1 MKTSTPLFVA
11 ACLSLPGFAS
21 AESNDSISAGDDH
34 SNPISFQRTTP
45 EVADILLKA
54 QAPDQSNLPAPA
66 FVVKSE
72 NNNFIMTIGGE
83 INPILG
89 FDIGNNLYKQSG
101 PDFTTSAIPVP
112 ALPGHKGDFFINPLT
127 GNLYLQITGLSGT
140 DNQITGYV
148 KIGTNGSNHAI
159 NLKRAYVRWRNLT
172 AGLKTTLMEDADA
185 CQPPTIDAEGP
196 SGEVSGG
203 AYEVSY
209 MSPSYNGF
217 RWAVGLDMPTFY
229 SSDGVYR
236 GHDFPALKNTHVDTD
251 ADQLIPDIPVWAEY
265 TFSDNNRVRVS
276 GLLRNFTYRD
286 LLTQK
291 TRHTSGWG
299 VMLSGN
305 LSPIEPLIFY
315 YQGIYGKGIGN
326 YIQDIS
332 GLPISF
338 VPSDAN
344 PGHMSPTPMMGWVLG
359 ATYNFNSKWQANA
372 MFSQTRV
379 WDCGDYCSANDMSQ
393 NYKYALYG
401 AVNCFYNIT
410 SYLQAGVECVW
421 GHRQTWDH
429 IGADDTRIQT
439 QLSFTF

>member
-1 MKTSTPLFVA
+1 MKTFTNFLLAAAVLTP
-11 ACLSLPGFAS
+11 SLAS
-21 AESNDSISAGDDH
+21 AEKNDSIAPGDDV
-34 SNPISFQRTTP
+34 SNPIRFQRTTP
-45 EVADILLKA
+45 EVAKILLDA
-54 QAPDQSNLPAPA
+54 QAPDQNNLPAPA
-66 FVVKSE
+66 FVLKSD

-83 INPILG
+83 INPVLG

-101 PDFTTSAIPVP
+101 PDFTTASIPVP

-127 GNLYLQITGLSGT
+127 GNLYMQVTGLSGT
-140 DNQITGYV
+140 DNEITGYF
-148 KIGTNGSNHAI
+148 KIGTNGVNHSIA
-159 NLKRAYVRWRNLT
+159 LKRAYIRWRNLT
-172 AGLKTTLMEDADA
+172 AGMKVTLMEDADA
-185 CQPPTIDAEGP
+185 CQPPTIDSEGP
-196 SGEVSGG
+196 SGEVSGS

-209 MSPSYNGF
+209 TSPSYNGF
-217 RWAVGLDMPTFY
+217 RWAIGLDMPTFY
-229 SSDGVYR
+229 SSNGVYR
-236 GHDFPALKNTHVDTD
+236 GHDFPALKGTHVDTD
-251 ADQLIPDIPVWAEY
+251 ADQIIPDIPAWVEY
-265 TFSDNNRVRVS
+265 TFSENNRMRVS
-276 GLLRNFTYRD
+276 GLLRNFAYRD
-286 LLTQK
+286 ILTQK
-291 TRHTSGWG
+291 TRHTNGWG

-338 VPSDAN
+338 LPTDDK

-359 ATYNFNSKWQANA
+359 ATYNFNSKWQVNA
-372 MFSQTRV
+372 MFSQTRL
-379 WDCGDYCSANDMSQ
+379 WNCDTYCNALDMTE

-421 GHRQTWDH
+421 GHRQTWANT
-429 IGADDTRIQT
+429 GADDTRIQT